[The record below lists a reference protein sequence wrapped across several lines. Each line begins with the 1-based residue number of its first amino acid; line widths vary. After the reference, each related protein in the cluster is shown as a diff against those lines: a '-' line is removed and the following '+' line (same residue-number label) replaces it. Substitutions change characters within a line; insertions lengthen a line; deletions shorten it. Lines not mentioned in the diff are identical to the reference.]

1 MTGFP
6 VSLSDRGIPVVPVED
21 RAPAATLVDRGGIAV
36 TIADRGM
43 PLVIFGLVPPP
54 DHDFTLTSIPGGVSV
69 EWTGTPI
76 DFTLTPVSGGLS
88 VEWSE

>member
-6 VSLSDRGIPVVPVED
+6 VTLSDRGIPVVPVES
-21 RAPAATLVDRGGIAV
+21 RAPAATVVEKGGIPV
-36 TIADRGM
+36 TIADRGL
-43 PLVIFGLVPPP
+43 PLVIIGWSPS
-54 DHDFTLTSIPGGVSV
+54 DHDFFLTSVPGGVSV
-69 EWTGTPI
+69 EWTGEPV